1 MNLYKGNY
9 TCLLFRMPHYK
20 LLRALIKTDPG
31 FMNKHFKYSESYE
44 EPHYKDISSFDT
56 SITIPYGRFSF
67 NQNQFKKEL
76 K

>member
-67 NQNQFKKEL
+67 N
-76 K
+76 